1 MTDNIIKVGM
11 ADLKHT
17 HHPGVLVTLGLGS
30 CVGVAL
36 YDRKTKMVGL
46 AHIMLP
52 WSHQAKNNA
61 NKAKF
66 ADTGIRQLLD
76 DMLKD
81 GAQKGNLVA
90 KLAGGA
96 QMFSFSQTNDMI
108 RVGQRNV
115 EATKEVLQQLGIP
128 IISEDTG
135 GNYGRTIELYS
146 EDGRLLIK
154 TIGYGVHY
162 I

>member
-1 MTDNIIKVGM
+1 MQEIIKVGM
-11 ADLKHT
+11 ADLKVVKYPNILT
-17 HHPGVLVTLGLGS
+17 TLGLGS
-30 CVGVAL
+30 CVGIGL
-36 YDRKTKMVGL
+36 YDKQTKIAGL

-52 WSHQAKNNA
+52 DSSQIKNNS

-66 ADTGIRQLLD
+66 ADTGIELLINQMVD
-76 DMLKD
+76 L
-81 GAQKGNLVA
+81 GCNRNRLIA

-96 QMFSFSQTNDMI
+96 QMFSLGNNSDIMKI
-108 RVGQRNV
+108 GYRNAV
-115 EATKEVLQQLGIP
+115 ATKEILSRYNIP

-146 EDGRLLIK
+146 DTGKLVIK
-154 TIGYGVHY
+154 TIGHGVKE